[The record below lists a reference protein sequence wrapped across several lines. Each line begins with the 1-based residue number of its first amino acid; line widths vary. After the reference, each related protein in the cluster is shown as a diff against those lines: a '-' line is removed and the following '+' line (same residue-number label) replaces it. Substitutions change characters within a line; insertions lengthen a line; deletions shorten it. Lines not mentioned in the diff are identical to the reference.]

1 MRLSYVTVSARIR
14 RNHEK
19 LRRYGMVISDVIRKA
34 LEEGVRRRDDEEV
47 MKALR
52 RAQKILAKIPLEE
65 IVNVIRSS
73 REER

>member
-1 MRLSYVTVSARIR
+1 
-14 RNHEK
+14 
-19 LRRYGMVISDVIRKA
+19 MVISYVIMKA
-34 LEEGVRRRDDEEV
+34 LEEEVMKRDDEEV